1 MIYRNPIRDSDTV
14 DLCEAVSKKIEKLI
28 KRQKKEQGVF
38 MIKQYRLRDYNF
50 RLVIFLIGLTFTGVL
65 LVGSAEPALRNK
77 QFFGMVMGITIML
90 IISLMDFSWILNFYW
105 ILYGC
110 NIVLLLSVW
119 IFGTESNGAS
129 RWLRIG
135 GFQFQPTELSKIL
148 IVMFFARF
156 FMEHEEDL
164 NTLRT
169 LVQTAVLAA
178 IPLMLIFSQPDLKN
192 TITVVILI
200 CIMLYLAG
208 LSYKIIGGAILIVVP
223 LVVVFLFI
231 VVQPNQ
237 KLIKDYQRDRIMTF
251 LHSEEE
257 EYSDDVIQQNNSVMA
272 IGSGQLTG
280 KGLNNNEVAS
290 ANKGNFVS
298 ESQTDFIFS
307 VAGEELGFIGSGAIL
322 IVLFL
327 IIYECIRTGW
337 KAKDLSGKLICCGV
351 ASIIAVQ
358 GFINICVATGIA
370 PNTGTP
376 LPFVSYGLSS
386 MVSLYTGM
394 GLVLNVGLQKNRDYR
409 EVGRL

>member
-1 MIYRNPIRDSDTV
+1 
-14 DLCEAVSKKIEKLI
+14 
-28 KRQKKEQGVF
+28 

-77 QFFGMVMGITIML
+77 QFFGMMLGVAIML
-90 IISLMDFSWILNFYW
+90 IVSLMDFSWILNFYW

-110 NIVLLLSVW
+110 NIILLLSVW

-156 FMEHEEDL
+156 FMEHEENL

-169 LVQTAVLAA
+169 LVQTAILAA

-208 LSYKIIGGAILIVVP
+208 LSYKIIGGAILIIVP

-237 KLIKDYQRDRIMTF
+237 KLIKDYQRGRIMTF

-307 VAGEELGFIGSGAIL
+307 VAGEELGFIGSAAIL

-327 IIYECIRTGW
+327 IICECIRTGW

-409 EVGRL
+409 EVGKL